1 MQAAAAPLLWLQQ
14 IGMLAAGLG
23 LLGYHHHVLQTDGDY
38 GQARPARPLLASAL
52 PGLGGTGRRG
62 HVDAGNGGRGVL
74 LDFGLERLAP
84 GVGVTWAV
92 RWRGLATLLTGALLT
107 HWAGRQWQT
116 VIALNPDGATSA
128 WRRLYL
134 YGAVVI
140 GAVAR

>member
-1 MQAAAAPLLWLQQ
+1 M
-14 IGMLAAGLG
+14 
-23 LLGYHHHVLQTDGDY
+23 
-38 GQARPARPLLASAL
+38 
-52 PGLGGTGRRG
+52 
-62 HVDAGNGGRGVL
+62 L